1 MDTHPA
7 IVTVGL
13 RAPLARLSRRTTTPS
28 ANEVRILVQ
37 WAASTPLDLHQND
50 GGLLVTFPQVLGDSV
65 AGTVVE
71 VGPEVKRLR
80 VGDRV
85 FGFVWESDQER
96 AQQVYVTAKEWKF
109 GVVSIAPGPCYD
121 VYPTV

>member
-1 MDTHPA
+1 
-7 IVTVGL
+7 
-13 RAPLARLSRRTTTPS
+13 
-28 ANEVRILVQ
+28 
-37 WAASTPLDLHQND
+37 LHQND

-96 AQQVYVTAKEWKF
+96 AQQVYVTAREWKF
-109 GVVSIAPGPCYD
+109 GVVSIVPGPCYH
-121 VYPTV
+121 VCSMNG